1 AGGAILRWTRR
12 YQYTPAGNRLVATRL
27 PADPDN
33 LPDYPAAPGYTA
45 RYGYDARGNMTSMP
59 HLSVMEWDFQDQLSA
74 TQRRLNNCG

>member
-1 AGGAILRWTRR
+1 YSEDYEYDPVGNIMSLRHAGGAILRWTRR

-45 RYGYDARGNMTSMP
+45 RYGY
-59 HLSVMEWDFQDQLSA
+59 
-74 TQRRLNNCG
+74 